1 MSTDYRAVLNGV
13 RDKTI
18 SVEEALLRLKE
29 VPFEDI
35 DYAKVD
41 IHRKLRQGSAE
52 IIYGEGKTTEQ
63 IRGIVEVMQK
73 NGQELIMIT
82 RLSRDSFDELKDIRG
97 IKYHEQQGWRLSE
110 NSRSLT
116 GSGELLLR
124 PQALVMFRLRKKQ

>member
-73 NGQELIMIT
+73 NGQELIMI
-82 RLSRDSFDELKDIRG
+82 DSSSSCSVQKISSVTNG
-97 IKYHEQQGWRLSE
+97 
-110 NSRSLT
+110 
-116 GSGELLLR
+116 
-124 PQALVMFRLRKKQ
+124 M